1 MNDLCSE
8 NWIDHSFKL
17 TLVKNQAMSAQ
28 LSEILKLSVS
38 ERILLVEAIWDS
50 IANETQNVKPYQL
63 TEEQMRFLEE
73 ELIAYRKNPEDVT
86 TWDEIK
92 NKALKRK

>member
-1 MNDLCSE
+1 
-8 NWIDHSFKL
+8 
-17 TLVKNQAMSAQ
+17 MSTQ

-63 TEEQMRFLEE
+63 TEEQMQFLEE
-73 ELIAYRKNPEDVT
+73 ELEAYRKNPDDVT
-86 TWDEIK
+86 TWEEIK
-92 NKALKRK
+92 SKVSKRR